1 MRKILITLVIV
12 IALIVTMSILW
23 MVGGREISMFVDR
36 FKMAEVKSE
45 SVQSIGYEGTGD
57 GGTIIIGV
65 QRLALSPLNPHV
77 GSTKDNQLA
86 LATAGKLFAFG
97 PLRSSESL
105 AADVESSDTALLTMH
120 RSYLAWPSFNAARL
134 SWNRA
139 EHYTLVWNKQNRA
152 TLEML
157 WSADSEK
164 KVTSLIRID
173 ISDASR

>member
-23 MVGGREISMFVDR
+23 IVAGRQISMLVDQ
-36 FKMAEVKSE
+36 FKMAEIE
-45 SVQSIGYEGTGD
+45 TISIHSISYEGTGD
-57 GGTIIIGV
+57 GGTLIIDDH
-65 QRLALSPLNPHV
+65 RFALAPLNPHV

-105 AADVESSDTALLTMH
+105 AADVESSDTALLAMH

-139 EHYTLVWNKQNRA
+139 EYYKLVWNKQNRA

-157 WSADSEK
+157 WSVDSEK